1 MLQELLS
8 VFRQGNDGLSE
19 ANTGFIDMLRICED
33 MFLQAHNGIW
43 DQPLD
48 AGARTEMY
56 RKDRRVNKTERRVRR
71 LVLTWMNTGGAQGR
85 LTHCVVLLHVVKD
98 AERVGDYAK
107 NLSEIRE
114 YHPAALPSND
124 VSDELKE
131 IGVHIQEI
139 LSGTITCMDAQDEE
153 EAVNLVVEA
162 RDLGKRCDK
171 LLLRI
176 ANGENPPA
184 TVTALVLVCRFYKRT
199 SAHLA
204 NILSSLVMPVHKID
218 YFDEREI
225 DSAGS

>member
-1 MLQELLS
+1 MLKELLS
-8 VFRQGNDGLSE
+8 VFRQGDDGLAE
-19 ANTGFIDMLRICED
+19 ANSGFLDMLRICEE
-33 MFLQAHNGIW
+33 MFTQAHAGIW

-48 AGARTEMY
+48 AGARSEMY
-56 RKDRRVNKTERRVRR
+56 RKDRRVNKTERHVRR
-71 LVLTWMNTGGAQGR
+71 LVLTWMNTGGAAGR

-114 YHPAALPSND
+114 YHLEPLPNDD
-124 VSDELKE
+124 VSAELRE
-131 IGVHIQEI
+131 IGGHIREI
-139 LSGTITCMDAQDEE
+139 LAGTIRCMDAQDEE
-153 EAVNLVVEA
+153 DAVNLVVEA

-176 ANGENPPA
+176 ANSQHSPA

-225 DSAGS
+225 ESAGS